1 MIYNQPQ
8 QGLAVPTTAVGG
20 IQAPN
25 NVSIQVPN
33 NNFGIGFIPGPGIYS
48 DRNHPNTGIGHHVGF
63 QVQPGILNHAGVQVQ
78 PQVGINH
85 AGVQVQPHV
94 GNHAG
99 VQVPRR
105 IGNNAGVQGRM
116 MPMTRRL

>member
-1 MIYNQPQ
+1 MIVAISIDRLAGRTGV
-8 QGLAVPTTAVGG
+8 GLVG
-20 IQAPN
+20 AACTLPSLHHN
-25 NVSIQVPN
+25 NAAT
-33 NNFGIGFIPGPGIYS
+33 
-48 DRNHPNTGIGHHVGF
+48 H
-63 QVQPGILNHAGVQVQ
+63 VQPGILNHAGVQVQ

-99 VQVPRR
+99 VQAPRR